1 MAAEVNEKNEESLD
15 ATKEAKESKPSIWP
29 QVKFCAYLSIRKL
42 KTIKSSFSLKHFKL
56 LVRLGTID
64 SFTHRQ

>member
-29 QVKFCAYLSIRKL
+29 QVKILRLFEHQ
-42 KTIKSSFSLKHFKL
+42 KT
-56 LVRLGTID
+56 
-64 SFTHRQ
+64 QNN